1 MRGHV
6 NAEALALGRE
16 GLLGRRAAARVRAH
30 VAGCSRCAELDEEL
44 AALPALLALTA
55 APPMPADLAAR
66 LDAVIA
72 AESAGRLRTADA
84 AGAAGADAAGPQAAE
99 AATAAQPPGPEAP
112 VAAQPVVA
120 DATAPRARPGLAR
133 RVLALAA
140 AVAVLA
146 AGGGYLLSRLPS
158 PASSTSA
165 SRAAAPS
172 AAGGPAVRAGS
183 NAASGGSGYT
193 VIASGTDY
201 RAAQLPAQI
210 AVVLTRYRI
219 APAGEHVTV
228 PAGQA
233 APRQA
238 PSNQVLQPSRL
249 AALSGCVTRITG
261 GQRPL
266 MVDESRYDGR
276 PATIIVLAATAQ
288 QLTEAWVVGPACSA
302 SRSDVIVHTSLPSSG

>member
-30 VAGCSRCAELDEEL
+30 LASCPRCAELDEEL

-72 AESAGRLRTADA
+72 AESARRLPMPDATRPATTDATAA
-84 AGAAGADAAGPQAAE
+84 AGA
-99 AATAAQPPGPEAP
+99 PGPDAP
-112 VAAQPVVA
+112 VAAQPAVA

-133 RVLALAA
+133 KVLALAA
-140 AVAVLA
+140 AVVVLA

-158 PASSTSA
+158 TSSSTSA

-172 AAGGPAVRAGS
+172 AAEGPAMRAGS
-183 NAASGGSGYT
+183 DAGSGGSGYT

-210 AVVLTRYRI
+210 AAVLDRYRI
-219 APAGEHVTV
+219 APADEHPAV
-228 PAGQA
+228 PAPQA
-233 APRQA
+233 APKQA

-266 MVDESRYDGR
+266 MVDESRYNGR
-276 PATIIVLAATAQ
+276 PATIIVLAATTQA
-288 QLTEAWVVGPACSA
+288 LTEAWVVGPACSA

>member
-6 NAEALALGRE
+6 NAETLALGRE

-30 VAGCSRCAELDEEL
+30 VASCSRCTELDEEL

-55 APPMPADLAAR
+55 SPPMPADLAAR

-72 AESAGRLRTADA
+72 AESARRL
-84 AGAAGADAAGPQAAE
+84 P
-99 AATAAQPPGPEAP
+99 TAAARAADTPGANAAAAAQAPGPDAP
-112 VAAQPVVA
+112 VAAQPAVA
-120 DATAPRARPGLAR
+120 DATAPRARPGIAR
-133 RVLALAA
+133 KVLALAA
-140 AVAVLA
+140 AVVVLA

-172 AAGGPAVRAGS
+172 AAEGPAVRAGS
-183 NAASGGSGYT
+183 NAALGGSGYT

-210 AVVLTRYRI
+210 AAVLTRYRI

-233 APRQA
+233 APKQA

-249 AALSGCVTRITG
+249 AALSGCVTRITR

-266 MVDESRYDGR
+266 MVDESRYNGQ

-288 QLTEAWVVGPACSA
+288 ELTEAWVVGPACSA

>member
-30 VAGCSRCAELDEEL
+30 VASCPRCAELDEEL

-72 AESAGRLRTADA
+72 AESARRLPTADA
-84 AGAAGADAAGPQAAE
+84 TGADTTGADTTRAHTTQADT
-99 AATAAQPPGPEAP
+99 TAAAQAPGPEAP
-112 VAAQPVVA
+112 VAAQAAVA
-120 DATAPRARPGLAR
+120 DAPAPRARTGVAR
-133 RVLALAA
+133 KVLALAA
-140 AVAVLA
+140 AVVVLA

-158 PASSTSA
+158 PASGTSA
-165 SRAAAPS
+165 SRPAAPS
-172 AAGGPAVRAGS
+172 AAEAPAVRAGS
-183 NAASGGSGYT
+183 NAGSGGTGYA

-210 AVVLTRYRI
+210 AAVLARYRI
-219 APAGEHVTV
+219 VSAGEQVAV
-228 PAGQA
+228 PA
-233 APRQA
+233 PKQA
-238 PSNQVLQPSRL
+238 PSNQVLQPSRRT
-249 AALSGCVTRITG
+249 ALSGCVTRITG

-266 MVDESRYDGR
+266 MVDESRYNGR
-276 PATIIVLAATAQ
+276 PATIIVLAATTQ

-302 SRSDVIVHTSLPSSG
+302 SRGDVIVHTSLPSSG

>member
-30 VAGCSRCAELDEEL
+30 VASCSRCAELDEQL

-84 AGAAGADAAGPQAAE
+84 AGAHAAGPQAAE

-120 DATAPRARPGLAR
+120 DATAPRGRPGVTR

-288 QLTEAWVVGPACSA
+288 QLTEAWVVGPTCSA